1 MSWCTLALDLIHG
14 MQRMA
19 SSSASSGE
27 MSVEAAADL
36 PGGPAAELPDES
48 AADLADAAHS
58 AERERAATAQTCPEQ
73 HTDEAHDE
81 CQAWHLLRTS
91 LLESY
96 VA

>member
-1 MSWCTLALDLIHG
+1 MG

-27 MSVEAAADL
+27 MSVEAAADVSIEPAADL
-36 PGGPAAELPDES
+36 PGGPAAELPDEP

-58 AERERAATAQTCPEQ
+58 AERKRAATAQTCPEQ